1 MLVIGL
7 TGGIGSGK
15 TSAADLFAEHG
26 AAVIDTD
33 AIAHGLTAPGGT
45 ALPVLGEVFGPGYL
59 SPEGGLDR
67 ARMRKLVFSDP
78 IARKKLETVLHPMI
92 REEVRARIR
101 AVTQP
106 YAIVVVPLLLETGAY
121 RELTDRVLVVDAPE
135 EEQVA
140 RAARRSNLGENEVR
154 DIMAAQMPR
163 AERLARADDVLTNDR
178 GLAHLRRQVAQLHSK
193 YLDLARGPGKAAGS
207 HGPG

>member
-15 TSAADLFAEHG
+15 TAAADLFAEHG

-33 AIAHGLTAPGGT
+33 AIAHEMTGRGGA
-45 ALPVLGEVFGPGYL
+45 ALPLLSAAFGADCLAPDG
-59 SPEGGLDR
+59 SLDR
-67 ARMRKLVFSDP
+67 PRMRKLVFADAQ
-78 IARKKLETVLHPMI
+78 ARKKLESVLHPMI
-92 REEVRARIR
+92 RDQVRARIAR
-101 AVTQP
+101 VTQP

-135 EEQVA
+135 EQQVV
-140 RAARRSNLGENEVR
+140 RTGRRSGLPEKEVH
-154 DIMAAQMPR
+154 DIMNAQMQR

-178 GLAHLRRQVAQLHSK
+178 GLAHLRRQVGKLHAK
-193 YLDLARGPGKAAGS
+193 YLDLAKEAGRATGSPAPG
-207 HGPG
+207 